1 MGETRNQFISFMLGI
16 LVSLFTYVFSF
27 ILLAKYSSYAIIIY
41 IVFKENA
48 GTAEYFTL
56 SLILGIPALITY
68 WCVLKFTS
76 LKISFGSAL
85 ICYVIGH
92 IVLLPL
98 IPIIA
103 KPEITPLV
111 GFLIYFCFVL
121 SGGFAL
127 TLRLHK
133 LEKPR

>member
-1 MGETRNQFISFMLGI
+1 MGEMRNQFIYYMLGI
-16 LVSLFTYVFSF
+16 LASLFTYVFSF
-27 ILLAKYSSYAIIIY
+27 ILLAKYTSYGIIIY

-48 GTAEYFTL
+48 GPAEYFTL
-56 SLILGIPALITY
+56 SLIHGIPALITY
-68 WCVLKFTS
+68 WYVLKFTS

-85 ICYVIGH
+85 ICYMIGH
-92 IVLLPL
+92 IVLLL
-98 IPIIA
+98 IIPIIA

-127 TLRLHK
+127 TLRLHE
-133 LEKPR
+133 LEKSR